1 MDPLQSLR
9 QIAFEL
15 ERGGAPTY
23 RVQAF
28 RRAAAVLAALPEG
41 ELELRVQAGTLQ
53 ALKGIGDTTAQVVT
67 EAARG
72 ETPGYLAR
80 LTVDRPP
87 SPRDGLRAALRGDCH
102 THSDW
107 SDGGSP
113 PREMAETARDL
124 GHEWIA
130 LTDHSPRLTV
140 ANGLSVARL
149 EAQLELVDELN
160 SELAPFR
167 ILTGIEVDILE
178 DGSLDQ
184 REDLLGRLDVVV
196 ASVHSQLRMPSGPM
210 TRRMVAAIRN
220 PHVTVLGHC
229 TGRLIGPNRQGR
241 GRRPESEFDATAVFD
256 ACREAGVAV
265 EINCR
270 PEREDPPD
278 RLLKLAAEAG
288 CVFAI
293 DTDAHAP
300 GQLDWL
306 VNGTVRAERAGI
318 TADRVINARGAAEM
332 LGARLA
338 RDQPGGGVGGELAA
352 FGRGAGQEEGAGRQ
366 RDTTAVAALS
376 APRDRLKT
384 GSWTCPRVSG
394 DLVQAEFLAPV
405 VPGLAGPASA
415 GSRPGPAA
423 GPGRDPVSG
432 RYRCSAARPG
442 RPGARGPRVGSLRQG
457 MFF

>member
-1 MDPLQSLR
+1 MDPLQALR

-28 RRAAAVLAALPEG
+28 RRAATVLAALPAG
-41 ELELRVQAGTLQ
+41 ELELRIQAGTLQ

-72 ETPGYLAR
+72 AVPGYLAR
-80 LTVDRPP
+80 LVADRPP
-87 SPRDGLRAALRGDCH
+87 SVSDSLRTRLRGDCH

-107 SDGGSP
+107 SDGGLP
-113 PREMAETARDL
+113 PRDMAETARDL

-140 ANGLSVARL
+140 ANGLSAARL
-149 EAQLELVDELN
+149 EAQLQLVDELN

-184 REDLLGRLDVVV
+184 REDLLARLDVVV
-196 ASVHSQLRMPSGPM
+196 ASVHSVLRMPAGPM

-220 PHVTVLGHC
+220 PHTDVLGHC
-229 TGRLIGPNRQGR
+229 TGRLLGGGR
-241 GRRPESEFDATAVFD
+241 GRRPESVFDPAAVFGV
-256 ACREAGVAV
+256 CQEHGVAV

-270 PEREDPPD
+270 PERMDPPD
-278 RLLKLAAEAG
+278 RLLGLAAEAG
-288 CVFAI
+288 CRFAI

-306 VNGTVRAERAGI
+306 GNGTVRAEKFGI
-318 TADRVINARGAAEM
+318 AAERVINTRGADEVI
-332 LGARLA
+332 
-338 RDQPGGGVGGELAA
+338 GGGRA
-352 FGRGAGQEEGAGRQ
+352 
-366 RDTTAVAALS
+366 
-376 APRDRLKT
+376 
-384 GSWTCPRVSG
+384 
-394 DLVQAEFLAPV
+394 
-405 VPGLAGPASA
+405 
-415 GSRPGPAA
+415 
-423 GPGRDPVSG
+423 
-432 RYRCSAARPG
+432 
-442 RPGARGPRVGSLRQG
+442 
-457 MFF
+457 